1 MATIERPL
9 DAQPA
14 SHIRSTERPAGGMR
28 FDMAAV
34 LCCAW
39 FIGGLFLDGWA
50 HNNGRVDDSFFT
62 PWHAVL
68 YSGFA
73 SVGLLLA
80 GAQMRNVFRGY
91 AWLRALPLGYL
102 PSLFGVVLFGFGGGF
117 DFWWH
122 ETFGFEANME
132 ALLSP
137 AHLLLAT
144 GSLLFVSGPLRAAYQ
159 RKSESRRWSDMLPA
173 VLSLIFVLSLLTFF
187 SQYANIITNPAAFV
201 FRPGSD
207 RSIYDIAGLA
217 SVLIPVALTM
227 GVVLFALRR
236 WETLPLGALALTMT
250 VNGALMWVMNFD
262 ESRRF
267 PLLLIAPL
275 VAGVLG
281 EVLLRVLR
289 PSARPDATAQA
300 RISLRVFSFLV
311 PFTLSLGILVLLNAS
326 AGNVNRPG
334 LWWSIHMWLGVVFLS
349 GVVGVFLS
357 YLAAPPPAP
366 TEASQQ
372 NL

>member
-1 MATIERPL
+1 MATLE
-9 DAQPA
+9 
-14 SHIRSTERPAGGMR
+14 SSTQAESKTRVKRADRPADSLR
-28 FDMAAV
+28 FDLAAA
-34 LCCAW
+34 LCAMW

-50 HNNGRVDDSFFT
+50 HNNGRVDNTFFT

-80 GAQMRNVFRGY
+80 AAQMRNVFRGY
-91 AWLRALPLGYL
+91 RWTHALPSGYL
-102 PSLFGVVLFGFGGGF
+102 PSLFGVILFGFGGGF

-159 RKSESRRWSDMLPA
+159 RRVKGEKWSEMLPA
-173 VLSLIFVLSLLTFF
+173 VLSLAVLYALLTFF

-201 FRPGSD
+201 FPPGSS
-207 RSIYDIAGLA
+207 RSIFDVAGLA
-217 SVLIPVALTM
+217 SILIPAALMM
-227 GVVLFALRR
+227 GVLLFALRR
-236 WETLPLGALALTMT
+236 WTTLPPGAVLLILTT
-250 VNGALMWVMNFD
+250 NGALMWLMNLD
-262 ESRRF
+262 ETQDF
-267 PLLLIAPL
+267 PLMLLPPIA
-275 VAGVLG
+275 AGILA
-281 EVLLRVLR
+281 EMLLRTLR
-289 PSARPDATAQA
+289 PSARPDAATAA
-300 RISLRVFSFLV
+300 RISLRVFSFLL
-311 PFTLSLGILVLLNAS
+311 PFVLNLGYIILLNAS
-326 AGNVNRPG
+326 AGNVRRPG

-349 GVVGVFLS
+349 GAVGVFLS
-357 YLAAPPPAP
+357 YLAAPPP
-366 TEASQQ
+366 EESQQ